1 MVELDNA
8 AVARLLE
15 QTADL
20 LEIAGADKYRFLA
33 YRTAARNVRSW
44 PEEVPRLAADGRL
57 TDIPGVGAKL
67 AAAIESILSTGSFP
81 ELDEVAAVLPPSLVT
96 LMQIPGVGPK
106 TARTLYDAAGVST
119 VEDLEQAIADG
130 TVRALPGFGAATVR
144 ALAEGIDRYR
154 RLGERMLL
162 ADALPLAEKA
172 AAEIAALPGV
182 VHVEPAGS
190 IRRRKE
196 TVGDIDLLAATED
209 PEALARALPG
219 LPMVSQVIASG
230 EAFHRLLMRS
240 GVEVDVRVVDPSCWG
255 AALQHF
261 TGSAAHNVALRERA
275 KRLGLKVSEYGIV
288 RRSDGAVS
296 ACATEEDVYSALG
309 LATPPPEIREDAGE
323 IEAAASGTLP
333 RLVELSD
340 IRGDLHVH
348 SVATD
353 GRSTLEQIRA
363 RAAELGYEYV
373 AVTDHALELRMVG
386 GLDLDALQSQWDDVD
401 RLNAEGP
408 GPRLLKGIELNI
420 GEDGQV
426 DYPPEVLA
434 RFDLCVASLHT
445 GWGQPRERAT
455 ARVLAA
461 MENPYVDIIGHL
473 SGRILR
479 RREPIALDVEAVVAR
494 AAETGTVLE
503 LDAYPDRL
511 DVDDA
516 VVRMAIDAGAM
527 ISIDTDAHEAT
538 QMAFMRYGVW
548 QARRGWATR
557 EHVLNA
563 RPLREMLGS
572 LKRARAARA

>member
-1 MVELDNA
+1 MPELDNA

-15 QTADL
+15 QAADL
-20 LEIAGADKYRFLA
+20 LEISGADKYRFLA

-44 PEEVPRLAADGRL
+44 PEDVSKTAAEGRL
-57 TDIPGVGAKL
+57 TQIPGVGAKL
-67 AAAIESILSTGSFP
+67 AAAIESILATGSFP

-119 VEDLEQAIADG
+119 VDDLERAIADG
-130 TVRALPGFGAATVR
+130 TVRSLPGFGEATVR
-144 ALAEGIDRYR
+144 ALLEGIERYR

-162 ADALPLAEKA
+162 SDALPLAEKV
-172 AAEIAALPGV
+172 AAEIAAVPGV

-196 TVGDIDLLAATED
+196 TVGDVDLLVASEEPA
-209 PEALARALPG
+209 ALARALPG
-219 LPMVSQVIASG
+219 LPVVSDVIASG
-230 EAFHRLLMRS
+230 EAFHRLLTSS
-240 GVEVDVRVVDPSCWG
+240 GIEVDLRVVEPRCWG

-275 KRLGLKVSEYGIV
+275 KRMGLKVSEYGLA
-288 RRSDGAVS
+288 RRSDGAVL
-296 ACATEEDVYSALG
+296 ACATEQDVYGALG

-323 IEAAASGTLP
+323 IEAAEAGMLP

-373 AVTDHALELRMVG
+373 AVTDHALGLRMVG
-386 GLDLDALQSQWDDVD
+386 GLDLDALERQWDEID
-401 RLNAEGP
+401 RLNAEGR
-408 GPRLLKGIELNI
+408 GPQLLKGIELNI
-420 GEDGQV
+420 GEDGEV
-426 DYPPEVLA
+426 DYPLEVLA
-434 RFDLCVASLHT
+434 RFDLCIASLHT

-455 ARVLAA
+455 ARVLSA
-461 MENPYVDIIGHL
+461 MENPYVDVIGHL
-473 SGRILR
+473 TGRVLR
-479 RREPIALDVEAVVAR
+479 RREPIALDVEAIVAK

-511 DVDDA
+511 DIDDSI
-516 VVRMAIDAGAM
+516 VRMAVEAGAL
-527 ISIDTDAHEAT
+527 ISIDTDAHEVS

-563 RPLREMLGS
+563 RSLDQMLGA
-572 LKRARAARA
+572 LKRSRPPRF